1 MRGFGGNFFH
11 PTSALRNTTGDN
23 NTAVGK
29 DLLEKSSVYKG
40 LLVGFLKR
48 QVKENHKGLI
58 YEIISLPHFHNTN
71 LELRGKI
78 CSTWNIYVET
88 YYLTITY

>member
-11 PTSALRNTTGDN
+11 PTAALRNTTGDN

-29 DLLEKSSVYKG
+29 DLSEKSSVCKG

-48 QVKENHKGLI
+48 KNKKV
-58 YEIISLPHFHNTN
+58 
-71 LELRGKI
+71 GK
-78 CSTWNIYVET
+78 
-88 YYLTITY
+88 YY